1 MTYETFCK
9 IRLCTPK
16 VLFCI
21 NRGWQSSEI
30 YLYSFNRRSLV
41 HLEAIKHPKQHFGW
55 TTPKIMKKSRLL
67 SRVNITN
74 SGRRYTIVDETQSQ
88 RNITIFPADDAK
100 ISISF
105 TNITISGYPFKT
117 LQLSSSANTVTVNI
131 LLRELETSIDVNVL
145 LYWVIAEC
153 FLGLP
158 KRSLTKRIW
167 IWLARKLQHVLI
179 KFA

>member
-1 MTYETFCK
+1 MDYEMTYETFCK
-9 IRLCTPK
+9 I
-16 VLFCI
+16 
-21 NRGWQSSEI
+21 
-30 YLYSFNRRSLV
+30 
-41 HLEAIKHPKQHFGW
+41 
-55 TTPKIMKKSRLL
+55 MKKSSLL

-74 SGRRYTIVDETQSQ
+74 SGRRYIIVDGTSSH
-88 RNITIFPADDAK
+88 RNITISPSDDDK

-105 TNITISGYPFKT
+105 TNIDISGYPFKT

-131 LLRELETSIDVNVL
+131 LLREFETSIDVNVL

-158 KRSLTKRIW
+158 KRSLSKRIW
-167 IWLARKLQHVLI
+167 IWLARKWQHFLI